1 MSDKHV
7 FVSESVTRGHPDKL
21 CDQISDAL
29 VDDYLAADPGARVNA
44 ECAVA
49 NGIVFIGA
57 HCRAETTVDV
67 AETARRMISAAGY
80 TEGQFNSS
88 DCTILTSLKEVDMLP
103 RRPDPEPSLDDGV
116 IDDWVARQQAT
127 VFGYAC
133 RQTAEFM
140 PLPILLAHKLAR
152 RIDSVR
158 ASGELDCL
166 LPDAK
171 TQVAVEYHD
180 RAPARIHGISIS
192 ASADPARAGKHRA
205 FTAAVFE
212 HVIEPVMADETPGLD
227 DRTRVQVNPDGE
239 IGAGGPAV
247 HSGLTGRKTAVD
259 TYGEFARHSSSA
271 LSGKDPLRVERLGA
285 YAARHA
291 AKNVVAAG
299 LARQCEV
306 QLSYSIGLSH
316 PVSLH
321 VETYGTGTIADVE
334 IAARIKRHFELRPLG
349 MMLTYATGDRFADGP
364 VFARL
369 AAYGQVGRTD
379 LELPWEALDKVELL
393 H

>member
-57 HCRAETTVDV
+57 HCRAETTIDI
-67 AETARRMISAAGY
+67 AETARRMISATGY
-80 TEGQFNSS
+80 TAGPFNSR
-88 DCTILTSLKEVDMLP
+88 DCTILTSLKEVNTLP
-103 RRPDPEPSLDDGV
+103 RRSVPDSCLDDSA

-133 RQTAEFM
+133 KQTAQFM

-152 RIDSVR
+152 RIDTVR
-158 ASGELDCL
+158 ESRELDFL

-171 TQVAVEYHD
+171 TQVAVEYEG
-180 RAPARIHGISIS
+180 RTPARIHGISIS
-192 ASADPARAGKHRA
+192 ASADPARAGKH
-205 FTAAVFE
+205 AVFTSAIVE

-259 TYGEFARHSSSA
+259 TYGEFARHSGAA
-271 LSGKDPLRVERLGA
+271 LSGKDPLRVDRLGA

-299 LARQCEV
+299 LAQQCEV
-306 QLSYSIGLSH
+306 QLSYSIGLAY

-321 VETYGTGTIADVE
+321 VESFGTGSIADAK

-349 MMLTYATGDRFADGP
+349 MMLAYATGGCFANGDG
-364 VFARL
+364 FARL
-369 AAYGQVGRTD
+369 AAYGQVGRSD
-379 LELPWEALDKVELL
+379 LDLPWEALDKVELL